1 MIIFVKIKI
10 LVSSTWSVIV
20 SPLTLSTNLQFSC
33 LNRLIPNAF
42 IIYVIISASILIDAE
57 TFFQSIPVIYHSKIH
72 QIASNVC

>member
-1 MIIFVKIKI
+1 MIILVKIKI
-10 LVSSTWSVIV
+10 LVSYTLSGSIY
-20 SPLTLSTNLQFSC
+20 LRTLSTNLQFSC

-57 TFFQSIPVIYHSKIH
+57 TFFQSIPVIYHSIIH